1 MEWTILRELPFSV
14 IQAKAHLGEVEA
26 ASWLV
31 ARPEEELETKS
42 TKGAEVED
50 DDVGG
55 ALEAVGL
62 ELPGAS
68 SILADL
74 ESAKIGICRWPDS
87 TSAIFSPGAP
97 EG

>member
-1 MEWTILRELPFSV
+1 MECTILRELPFSA

-26 ASWLV
+26 ASWLW
-31 ARPEEELETKS
+31 ARPEEEPGTNS
-42 TKGAEVED
+42 IGGAEVED
-50 DDVGG
+50 EDGGG

-62 ELPGAS
+62 EIPGAS

-74 ESAKIGICRWPDS
+74 GSAKIGICRWPDS
-87 TSAIFSPGAP
+87 TSANFSPGAP

>member
-1 MEWTILRELPFSV
+1 MECTILRELPFSE

-31 ARPEEELETKS
+31 ARPEEELGMNS
-42 TKGAEVED
+42 TRGAEVED
-50 DDVGG
+50 EDAGG
-55 ALEAVGL
+55 ALEAEGL
-62 ELPGAS
+62 GSLGAS

-87 TSAIFSPGAP
+87 TSAIFAPGAP
-97 EG
+97 KG